1 MLDPPILI
9 CQLHCHHLYHLDV
22 INRNCSMIVAAASR
36 DTLIISK
43 TFLDG
48 GLQYGEVP
56 GLELPARTQN
66 DAI

>member
-1 MLDPPILI
+1 
-9 CQLHCHHLYHLDV
+9 
-22 INRNCSMIVAAASR
+22 MIVAAASR

-56 GLELPARTQN
+56 GTQTCN
-66 DAI
+66 GVHLID